1 VPAAASGWHI
11 PATYNASTSVNE
23 SPEHRLFDGPIGF
36 LAWLPA
42 FQVDPFVT
50 SLVTASGQ

>member
-1 VPAAASGWHI
+1 MAH

-42 FQVDPFVT
+42 SLIDPFVT